1 MIEIVGADVH
11 LQIEIP
17 RAAFAVP
24 GLALPCKPQLLSIG
38 QARRD
43 RDFHRVAGQIRT
55 AVGIVLRAAQLERA
69 RAAATRPPEANVH
82 ARMMIAAPARTAL
95 PSLREPA
102 RAAKQRG
109 EEVAELLVH
118 FGTGAPLRPAAKF
131 EAARPIRRRPEFLAT
146 LHLIAELV
154 VGSALLW
161 IPQNLIGLLDF
172 LEFRFRVRFLANV
185 RMVLARKPAIDLFDL
200 IGARAALHAQ
210 CLIIISKFHASI
222 PKVFLI
228 VA

>member
-1 MIEIVGADVH
+1 
-11 LQIEIP
+11 
-17 RAAFAVP
+17 
-24 GLALPCKPQLLSIG
+24 
-38 QARRD
+38 
-43 RDFHRVAGQIRT
+43 
-55 AVGIVLRAAQLERA
+55 
-69 RAAATRPPEANVH
+69 
-82 ARMMIAAPARTAL
+82 MIAAT
-95 PSLREPA
+95 A
-102 RAAKQRG
+102 RAPLARVRKSAGAAKEGG
-109 EEVAELLVH
+109 EEVAELLVR
-118 FGTGAPLRPAAKF
+118 FRIGASARPAAKF